1 MRKIVLILF
10 VIPIMAFSQNIAKVN
25 TTIDEAKV
33 FLNGAQITRI
43 GNLTLSKGDNKIV
56 LTNLPNDLDPKTV
69 TVKGQGDFIIQTVN
83 TSINYLSNYENDPKY
98 QVLKDSL
105 KLLQNKLDQNNAY
118 LLVYADEEAMIK
130 ANKAIG
136 GTQNGTVVAEL
147 IKAADFF
154 HNRLLEIKTK
164 SLELAYQNRDLQLI
178 INKIQNQLSE
188 YENIAK
194 RPVGEISINIYADK
208 ATTGKLN
215 VTYFTNYAS
224 WIPSYD
230 IRFTDLNKPITLLLK
245 GQINQTT
252 GENWQNTKIILS
264 SSNPTISQ
272 QKPQLYP
279 WYLSVYTPRSY
290 AERGGKLQTA
300 AEVMLMKDEELKEYS
315 KSPAPTMMAMSSE
328 TPISM
333 EYTLEARIDVPSS
346 QEKLVNIQ
354 SYEMP
359 AKYLYYTAPK
369 VDPDAFLIANIYDW
383 GKNYFLN
390 GEANIYYENSFI
402 GTTNISS
409 YQVEDTMQ
417 ISLGRDKSV
426 IVNRDVIKD
435 STSKQII
442 GSKVKYNRAFE
453 ITVRNNKKSPIEI
466 IIEDQLPISQQKEI
480 EVTDIT
486 VGNGKIDPDTKIV
499 TWRYT
504 MQPNATIKTTIK
516 FVVKSPKE
524 LNLAL

>member
-10 VIPIMAFSQNIAKVN
+10 VIPIMAFSQNITKIN

-43 GNLTLSKGDNKIV
+43 GNLTLSKGDNKIMI
-56 LTNLPNDLDPKTV
+56 TNLPDDLDPKTV

-105 KLLQNKLDQNNAY
+105 KLLKNKLDQNNAY
-118 LLVYADEEAMIK
+118 LQVYADEEAMIK
-130 ANKAIG
+130 ANKTIG
-136 GTQNGTVVAEL
+136 GTQNGTNVTEL

-164 SLELAYQNRDLQLI
+164 SLELSYQNRDLQLI

-188 YENIAK
+188 YENITK

-208 ATTGKLN
+208 ATTGKIN
-215 VTYFTNYAS
+215 VTYFTNYAL
-224 WIPSYD
+224 WVPSYD
-230 IRFTDLNKPITLLLK
+230 LRFTDLNKPITLQLK

-252 GENWQNTKIILS
+252 GENWQNAKIILS

-279 WYLSVYTPRSY
+279 WYLSVYTPKRMGNADIRGQK
-290 AERGGKLQTA
+290 AEGSVVYVEGVRVLEK
-300 AEVMLMKDEELKEYS
+300 S
-315 KSPAPTMMAMSSE
+315 SPAPTMMATSYE
-328 TPISM
+328 TPVSM
-333 EYTLEARIDVPSS
+333 EYTLEARIDVPSN

-383 GKNYFLN
+383 GKNYFLD
-390 GEANIYYENSFI
+390 GIANIYFENSFI

-417 ISLGRDKSV
+417 VSLGRDKSV
-426 IVNRDVIKD
+426 IVNRNVIKD
-435 STSKQII
+435 STAKQVI

-480 EVTDIT
+480 EVTDIA

-499 TWRYT
+499 TWRYAI
-504 MQPNATIKTTIK
+504 QPNATVKTTIK

>member
-10 VIPIMAFSQNIAKVN
+10 VIPIMAFSQNIAKIN

-43 GNLTLSKGDNKIV
+43 GNLTLSKGDNKIM

-147 IKAADFF
+147 MKAADFF

-178 INKIQNQLSE
+178 IDKIQNQLYE

-194 RPVGEISINIYADK
+194 RPVGEILINIYADK

-224 WIPSYD
+224 WIPNYD

-245 GQINQTT
+245 GEINQTT

-279 WYLSVYTPRSY
+279 WYLSIYTPRKY
-290 AERGGKLQTA
+290 LERGNKLEA
-300 AEVMLMKDEELKEYS
+300 AGVMLMEDEDYEYT

-333 EYTLEARIDVPSS
+333 EYTLEARIDVSTN

-390 GEANIYYENSFI
+390 GEANIYYENSFV

-426 IVNRDVIKD
+426 IVKRDVIKD

-453 ITVRNNKKSPIEI
+453 MTVRNNKKYPIEI

-480 EVTDIT
+480 EVTDIE

-504 MQPNATIKTTIK
+504 IQPNATVKTTIK
-516 FVVKSPKE
+516 YVVKSPKE

>member
-10 VIPIMAFSQNIAKVN
+10 VIPIMAFSQNITKIN

-43 GNLTLSKGDNKIV
+43 GNLTLSKGDNKIMI
-56 LTNLPNDLDPKTV
+56 TNLPDDLDPKTV

-105 KLLQNKLDQNNAY
+105 KLLKNKLDQNNAY
-118 LLVYADEEAMIK
+118 LQVYADEEAMIK
-130 ANKAIG
+130 ANKTIG
-136 GTQNGTVVAEL
+136 GTQNGTNVTEL

-164 SLELAYQNRDLQLI
+164 SLELSYQNRDLQLI

-194 RPVGEISINIYADK
+194 RPVGEILINIYADK

-230 IRFTDLNKPITLLLK
+230 IRFTDLNKPLTLLLK
-245 GQINQTT
+245 GEITQLT

-272 QKPQLYP
+272 QKPQLFP
-279 WYLSVYTPRSY
+279 WYLSVYNPQRY
-290 AERGGKLQTA
+290 LGRGNIEQTTTG
-300 AEVMLMKDEELKEYS
+300 VILMEDKDYEYT
-315 KSPAPTMMAMSSE
+315 KSPAPTMMATSSE

-333 EYTLEARIDVPSS
+333 EYTLEARIDVPTN

-390 GEANIYYENSFI
+390 GEANIYYENSFV

-426 IVNRDVIKD
+426 IVKRDVIKD

-453 ITVRNNKKSPIEI
+453 MTVRNNKKYPIEI

-480 EVTDIT
+480 EVTDIE

-504 MQPNATIKTTIK
+504 IQPNATVKTTIK
-516 FVVKSPKE
+516 YVVKSPKE

>member
-1 MRKIVLILF
+1 MKKIIFILLAFPLVL
-10 VIPIMAFSQNIAKVN
+10 FSQNIAKVN

-33 FLNGAQITRI
+33 FLNGSQITRI
-43 GNLTLSKGDNKIV
+43 GNITLSKGDNKIII
-56 LTNLPNDLDPKTV
+56 TNLPDDLNAKTV
-69 TVKGQGDFIIQTVN
+69 IVKGQGDFVIQTVN

-98 QVLKDSL
+98 QILKDSL
-105 KLLQNKLDQNNAY
+105 KLLQNKVDQNNSY
-118 LLVYADEEAMIK
+118 IQVYADEEAMIK
-130 ANKAIG
+130 SNKTIG
-136 GTQNGTVVAEL
+136 GTQNGTNVDEL

-164 SLELAYQNRDLQLI
+164 SLELSYQNRDLQQI
-178 INKIQNQLSE
+178 IYKIQNQIAA
-188 YENIAK
+188 YENISR
-194 RPVGEISINIYADK
+194 RPIGEISINIYADK
-208 ATTGKLN
+208 ATTGKLS

-230 IRFTDLNKPITLLLK
+230 LRFTDLNKPITLQLK

-252 GENWQNTKIILS
+252 GENWQNAKIILS

-279 WYLSVYTPRSY
+279 WYLSIYSPRKY
-290 AERGGKLQTA
+290 AEKEFSGQKV
-300 AEVMLMKDEELKEYS
+300 EYLMVVEDIKDKTYT
-315 KSPAPTMMAMSSE
+315 KSPATTMMATSSE
-328 TPISM
+328 TPVSM
-333 EYTLEARIDVPSS
+333 EYTLEARIDVPTN

-383 GKNYFLN
+383 GKNYFLD
-390 GEANIYYENSFI
+390 GKANIYYENSFI

-409 YQVEDTMQ
+409 YQVADTMQ
-417 ISLGRDKSV
+417 VSLGRDKSV
-426 IVNRDVIKD
+426 IVNRNVIKD
-435 STSKQII
+435 STAKQVI

-453 ITVRNNKKSPIEI
+453 ITVRNNKKYPIEI

-480 EVTDIT
+480 EVTDIE

-504 MQPNATIKTTIK
+504 MQPSATIKTTIK

>member
-10 VIPIMAFSQNIAKVN
+10 VIPIMAFSQNIAKIN

-105 KLLQNKLDQNNAY
+105 KLLKNKLDQNNAY
-118 LLVYADEEAMIK
+118 LQVYADEEAMIK
-130 ANKAIG
+130 ANKTIG
-136 GTQNGTVVAEL
+136 GTQNGTNVTEL

-164 SLELAYQNRDLQLI
+164 SLELSYQNRDLQLI

-188 YENIAK
+188 YENITK

-208 ATTGKLN
+208 ATTGKIN

-224 WIPSYD
+224 WIPNYD

-245 GQINQTT
+245 GQINQNT

-272 QKPQLYP
+272 QKPQLFP
-279 WYLSVYTPRSY
+279 WYLRVYTPRNY
-290 AERGGKLQTA
+290 LERGNKLQTT
-300 AEVMLMKDEELKEYS
+300 EVLLMEDKDYEYT
-315 KSPAPTMMAMSSE
+315 KSPAPTMMATSSE

-333 EYTLEARIDVPSS
+333 EYTLEARIDVPTN

-390 GEANIYYENSFI
+390 GEANIYYENSFV

-426 IVNRDVIKD
+426 IVKRDVIKD

-453 ITVRNNKKSPIEI
+453 MTVRNNKKYPIEI

-480 EVTDIT
+480 EVTDIE

-504 MQPNATIKTTIK
+504 IQPNATVKTTIK
-516 FVVKSPKE
+516 YVVKSPKE

>member
-10 VIPIMAFSQNIAKVN
+10 VIPIMAFSQNITKIN

-43 GNLTLSKGDNKIV
+43 GNLTLSKGDNKIM

-98 QVLKDSL
+98 QILKDSL

-118 LLVYADEEAMIK
+118 LQVYADEEAMIK
-130 ANKAIG
+130 ANKTIG
-136 GTQNGTVVAEL
+136 GTQNGTNVTEL

-164 SLELAYQNRDLQLI
+164 SLELSYQNRDLQLI

-208 ATTGKLN
+208 ATTGKLY

-245 GQINQTT
+245 GKINQTT

-279 WYLSVYTPRSY
+279 WYLSVYNPQRY
-290 AERGGKLQTA
+290 LGRGNIEQTTTG
-300 AEVMLMKDEELKEYS
+300 VILMEDKDYEYT
-315 KSPAPTMMAMSSE
+315 KSPAPNMMATSSE

-333 EYTLEARIDVPSS
+333 EYTLEARIDVPTN

-390 GEANIYYENSFI
+390 GEANIYYENSFV

-426 IVNRDVIKD
+426 IVKREVIKD

-453 ITVRNNKKSPIEI
+453 ITVRNNKKYPIEI

-480 EVTDIT
+480 EVTEIE

-504 MQPNATIKTTIK
+504 IQPNATVKTTIK
-516 FVVKSPKE
+516 YVVKSPKE

>member
-10 VIPIMAFSQNIAKVN
+10 VIPIMAFSQNITKIN

-43 GNLTLSKGDNKIV
+43 GNLTLSKGDNKIMI
-56 LTNLPNDLDPKTV
+56 TNLPDDLDPKTV

-105 KLLQNKLDQNNAY
+105 KLLKNKLDQNNAY
-118 LLVYADEEAMIK
+118 LQVYADEEAMIK
-130 ANKAIG
+130 ANKTIG
-136 GTQNGTVVAEL
+136 GTQNGTNVTEL

-164 SLELAYQNRDLQLI
+164 SLELSYQNRDLQLI
-178 INKIQNQLSE
+178 IDKIQNQLYE

-194 RPVGEISINIYADK
+194 RPVGEILINIYADK

-230 IRFTDLNKPITLLLK
+230 IRFTDLNKPLTLLLK
-245 GQINQTT
+245 GEITQLT

-272 QKPQLYP
+272 QKPQLFP
-279 WYLSVYTPRSY
+279 WYLSVYNPQRY
-290 AERGGKLQTA
+290 LGRGNIEQTTTG
-300 AEVMLMKDEELKEYS
+300 VILMEDKDYEYT
-315 KSPAPTMMAMSSE
+315 KSPAPTMMATSSE

-333 EYTLEARIDVPSS
+333 EYTLEARIDVPTY

-390 GEANIYYENSFI
+390 GEANIYYENSFV

-426 IVNRDVIKD
+426 IVKRDVIKD

-453 ITVRNNKKSPIEI
+453 MTVRNNKKYPIEI

-480 EVTDIT
+480 EVTDIE

-504 MQPNATIKTTIK
+504 IQPNATVKTTIK
-516 FVVKSPKE
+516 YVVKSPKE

>member
-10 VIPIMAFSQNIAKVN
+10 VIPIMAFSQNITKIN

-43 GNLTLSKGDNKIV
+43 GNLTLSKGDNKIM

-98 QVLKDSL
+98 QILKDSL

-118 LLVYADEEAMIK
+118 LQVYADEEAMIK
-130 ANKAIG
+130 ANKTIG
-136 GTQNGTVVAEL
+136 GTQNGTNVTEL

-164 SLELAYQNRDLQLI
+164 SLELSYQNRDLQLI

-208 ATTGKLN
+208 ATTGKLY

-245 GQINQTT
+245 GKINQTT

-272 QKPQLYP
+272 QKPQLFP
-279 WYLSVYTPRSY
+279 WYLSVYNPQRY
-290 AERGGKLQTA
+290 LGRGNIEQTTTG
-300 AEVMLMKDEELKEYS
+300 VILMEDKDYEYT
-315 KSPAPTMMAMSSE
+315 KSPAPNMMATSSE

-333 EYTLEARIDVPSS
+333 EYTLEARIDVPTN

-390 GEANIYYENSFI
+390 GEANIYYENSFV

-426 IVNRDVIKD
+426 IVKREVIKD

-453 ITVRNNKKSPIEI
+453 ITVRNNKKYPIEI

-480 EVTDIT
+480 EVTEIE

-504 MQPNATIKTTIK
+504 IQPNATVKTTIK
-516 FVVKSPKE
+516 YVVKSPKE

>member
-10 VIPIMAFSQNIAKVN
+10 VIPIMAFSQNIAKIN

-118 LLVYADEEAMIK
+118 LQVYADEEAMIK
-130 ANKAIG
+130 ANKTIG
-136 GTQNGTVVAEL
+136 GTQNGTNVTEL

-164 SLELAYQNRDLQLI
+164 SLELSYQNRDLQLI

-188 YENIAK
+188 YENITK

-208 ATTGKLN
+208 ATTGKIN

-224 WIPSYD
+224 WIPNYD

-245 GQINQTT
+245 GQINQNT

-272 QKPQLYP
+272 QKPQLFP
-279 WYLSVYTPRSY
+279 WYLRVYTPRNY
-290 AERGGKLQTA
+290 LERGNKLQTT
-300 AEVMLMKDEELKEYS
+300 EVLLMEDKDYEYT
-315 KSPAPTMMAMSSE
+315 KSPAPTMMATSSE

-333 EYTLEARIDVPSS
+333 EYTLEARIDVPTN

-390 GEANIYYENSFI
+390 GEANIYYENSFV

-426 IVNRDVIKD
+426 IVKRDVIKD

-442 GSKVKYNRAFE
+442 GSKMKYNRAFK
-453 ITVRNNKKSPIEI
+453 ITVRNNKKYPIEI

-480 EVTDIT
+480 EVTDIE

-504 MQPNATIKTTIK
+504 IQPNATVKTTIK
-516 FVVKSPKE
+516 YVVKSPKE

>member
-98 QVLKDSL
+98 QILKDSL

-118 LLVYADEEAMIK
+118 LQVYADEEAMIK
-130 ANKAIG
+130 ANKTIG
-136 GTQNGTVVAEL
+136 GTQNGTNVTEL

-164 SLELAYQNRDLQLI
+164 SLELSYQNRDLQLI

-208 ATTGKLN
+208 ATTGKLY

-245 GQINQTT
+245 GKINQTT

-279 WYLSVYTPRSY
+279 WYLSVYNPQRY
-290 AERGGKLQTA
+290 LGRGNIEQTTTG
-300 AEVMLMKDEELKEYS
+300 VILMEDKDYEYT
-315 KSPAPTMMAMSSE
+315 KSPAPNMMATSSE

-333 EYTLEARIDVPSS
+333 EYTLEARIDVPTN

-390 GEANIYYENSFI
+390 GEANIYYENSFV

-426 IVNRDVIKD
+426 IVKREVIKD

-453 ITVRNNKKSPIEI
+453 ITVRNNKKYPIEI

-480 EVTDIT
+480 EVTEIE

-504 MQPNATIKTTIK
+504 IQPNATVKTTIK
-516 FVVKSPKE
+516 YVVKSPKE

>member
-10 VIPIMAFSQNIAKVN
+10 VIPIMAFSQNITKIN

-43 GNLTLSKGDNKIV
+43 GNLTLSKGDNKIM

-105 KLLQNKLDQNNAY
+105 KLLKNKLDQNNAY
-118 LLVYADEEAMIK
+118 LQVYADEEAMIK
-130 ANKAIG
+130 ANKTIG
-136 GTQNGTVVAEL
+136 GTQNGTNVTEL

-164 SLELAYQNRDLQLI
+164 SLELSYQNRDLQLI

-188 YENIAK
+188 YENITK

-208 ATTGKLN
+208 ATTGKLY

-224 WIPSYD
+224 WIPNYD

-245 GQINQTT
+245 GQINQNT

-279 WYLSVYTPRSY
+279 WYLSVYNPQRY
-290 AERGGKLQTA
+290 LGRGNIEQTTTG
-300 AEVMLMKDEELKEYS
+300 VILMEDKDYEYT
-315 KSPAPTMMAMSSE
+315 KSPAPNMMATSSE

-333 EYTLEARIDVPSS
+333 EYTLEARIDVPTN

-390 GEANIYYENSFI
+390 GEANIYYENSFV

-426 IVNRDVIKD
+426 IVKREVIKD

-453 ITVRNNKKSPIEI
+453 ITVRNNKKYPIEI

-480 EVTDIT
+480 EVTEIE

-504 MQPNATIKTTIK
+504 IQPNATVKTTIK
-516 FVVKSPKE
+516 YVVKSPKE

>member
-10 VIPIMAFSQNIAKVN
+10 VIPIMAFSQNITKIN

-43 GNLTLSKGDNKIV
+43 GNLTLSKGDNKIM

-69 TVKGQGDFIIQTVN
+69 IVKGQGDFIIQTVN

-118 LLVYADEEAMIK
+118 LQVYADEEAMIK
-130 ANKAIG
+130 ANKTIG
-136 GTQNGTVVAEL
+136 GTQNGTNVTEL

-164 SLELAYQNRDLQLI
+164 SLELSYQNRDLQLI

-194 RPVGEISINIYADK
+194 RPVGEILINIYADK

-245 GQINQTT
+245 GKINQTT

-272 QKPQLYP
+272 QKPQLFP
-279 WYLSVYTPRSY
+279 WYLSVYNPQRY
-290 AERGGKLQTA
+290 LGRGNIEQTTTG
-300 AEVMLMKDEELKEYS
+300 VILMEDKDYEYT
-315 KSPAPTMMAMSSE
+315 KSPAPTMMATSSE

-333 EYTLEARIDVPSS
+333 EYTLEARIDVPTN

-390 GEANIYYENSFI
+390 GEANIYYENSFV

-426 IVNRDVIKD
+426 IVKRDVIKD

-453 ITVRNNKKSPIEI
+453 MTVRNNKKYPIEI

-480 EVTDIT
+480 EVTDIE

-504 MQPNATIKTTIK
+504 IQPNATVKTTIK
-516 FVVKSPKE
+516 YVVKSPKE

>member
-10 VIPIMAFSQNIAKVN
+10 VIPIMAFSQNITKIN

-43 GNLTLSKGDNKIV
+43 GNLTLSKGDNKIM

-69 TVKGQGDFIIQTVN
+69 IVKGQGDFIIQTVN

-105 KLLQNKLDQNNAY
+105 KLLKNKLDQNNAY
-118 LLVYADEEAMIK
+118 LQVYADEEAMIK
-130 ANKAIG
+130 ANKTIG
-136 GTQNGTVVAEL
+136 GTQNGTNVTEL

-164 SLELAYQNRDLQLI
+164 SLELSYQNRDLQLI

-188 YENIAK
+188 YENITK

-208 ATTGKLN
+208 ATTGKIN

-224 WIPSYD
+224 WIPNYD

-245 GQINQTT
+245 GQINQNT

-272 QKPQLYP
+272 QKPQLFP
-279 WYLSVYTPRSY
+279 WYLRVYTPRNY
-290 AERGGKLQTA
+290 LERGNKLQTT
-300 AEVMLMKDEELKEYS
+300 EVLLMEDKDYEYT
-315 KSPAPTMMAMSSE
+315 KSPAPTMMATSSE

-333 EYTLEARIDVPSS
+333 EYTLEARIDVPTN

-390 GEANIYYENSFI
+390 GEANIYYENSFV

-426 IVNRDVIKD
+426 IVKRDVIKD

-442 GSKVKYNRAFE
+442 GSKMKYNRAFK
-453 ITVRNNKKSPIEI
+453 ITVRNNKKYPIEI

-480 EVTDIT
+480 EVTDIE

-504 MQPNATIKTTIK
+504 MQPNTTIKTTIK

>member
-10 VIPIMAFSQNIAKVN
+10 VIPIMAFSQNIAKIN

-164 SLELAYQNRDLQLI
+164 SLELSYQNRDLQLI

-188 YENIAK
+188 YENITK

-208 ATTGKLN
+208 ATTGKIN

-224 WIPSYD
+224 WIPNYD

-245 GQINQTT
+245 GQINQNT

-272 QKPQLYP
+272 QKPQLFP
-279 WYLSVYTPRSY
+279 WYLRVYTPRNY
-290 AERGGKLQTA
+290 LERGNKLQTT
-300 AEVMLMKDEELKEYS
+300 EVLLMEDKDYEYT
-315 KSPAPTMMAMSSE
+315 KSPAPTMMATSSE

-333 EYTLEARIDVPSS
+333 EYTLEARIDVPTN

-390 GEANIYYENSFI
+390 GEANIYYENSFV

-426 IVNRDVIKD
+426 IVKRDVIKD

-453 ITVRNNKKSPIEI
+453 MTVRNNKKYPIEI

-480 EVTDIT
+480 EVTDIE

-504 MQPNATIKTTIK
+504 IQPNATVKTTIK
-516 FVVKSPKE
+516 YVVKSPKE

>member
-10 VIPIMAFSQNIAKVN
+10 VIPIMAFSQNITKIN

-43 GNLTLSKGDNKIV
+43 GNLTLSKGDNKIM

-98 QVLKDSL
+98 QVFKDSL
-105 KLLQNKLDQNNAY
+105 KLLQNKVDQNNAY
-118 LLVYADEEAMIK
+118 LQVYADEEAMIK
-130 ANKAIG
+130 ANKTIG
-136 GTQNGTVVAEL
+136 GTQNGTNIAEL

-164 SLELAYQNRDLQLI
+164 SLELSYQNRDLQLI

-245 GQINQTT
+245 GEITQLS

-279 WYLSVYTPRSY
+279 WYLRFYTPRNY
-290 AERGGKLQTA
+290 LERGNKLQTT
-300 AEVMLMKDEELKEYS
+300 EVLLVSDEDKGGYS
-315 KSPAPTMMAMSSE
+315 KSPAPTMMATSSE

-333 EYTLEARIDVPSS
+333 EYTLEARIDVSTN

-390 GEANIYYENSFI
+390 GEANIYFENSFV

-453 ITVRNNKKSPIEI
+453 ITVRNNKKYPIEI

-480 EVTDIT
+480 EVTDIE

-504 MQPNATIKTTIK
+504 IQPNATVKTMIKY
-516 FVVKSPKE
+516 VVKSPKE

>member
-10 VIPIMAFSQNIAKVN
+10 VIPIMAFSQNIAKIN

-118 LLVYADEEAMIK
+118 LQVYADEEAMIK

-136 GTQNGTVVAEL
+136 GTQNGTNVTEL

-164 SLELAYQNRDLQLI
+164 SLELSYQNRDLQLI

-188 YENIAK
+188 YENITK

-208 ATTGKLN
+208 ATTGKIN

-224 WIPSYD
+224 WIPNYD

-245 GQINQTT
+245 GQINQNT

-272 QKPQLYP
+272 QKPQLFP
-279 WYLSVYTPRSY
+279 WYLRVYTPRNY
-290 AERGGKLQTA
+290 LERGNKLQTT
-300 AEVMLMKDEELKEYS
+300 EVLLMEDKDYEYT
-315 KSPAPTMMAMSSE
+315 KSPAPTMMATSSE

-333 EYTLEARIDVPSS
+333 EYTLEARIDVPTN

-390 GEANIYYENSFI
+390 GEANIYYENSFV

-426 IVNRDVIKD
+426 IVKRDVIKD

-453 ITVRNNKKSPIEI
+453 MTVRNNKKYPIEI

-480 EVTDIT
+480 EVTDIE

-504 MQPNATIKTTIK
+504 IQPNATVKTTIK
-516 FVVKSPKE
+516 YVVKSPKE

>member
-33 FLNGAQITRI
+33 FLNGSQITRI
-43 GNLTLSKGDNKIV
+43 GNITLSKGDNKIIIS
-56 LTNLPNDLDPKTV
+56 NLPDDLNAKTV
-69 TVKGQGDFIIQTVN
+69 TVKGQGDFTIQTVN
-83 TSINYLSNYENDPKY
+83 TAINYLSDCENDPKY
-98 QVLKDSL
+98 KVLKDSL
-105 KLLQNKLDQNNAY
+105 KLLQNKVDINNSY
-118 LLVYADEEAMIK
+118 LQVYADEEAMIK
-130 ANKAIG
+130 ANKTIG
-136 GTQNGTVVAEL
+136 GTQNGTNVAEL

-164 SLELAYQNRDLQLI
+164 TIELSNQNRDLQLV
-178 INKIQNQLSE
+178 INKIQNQIAS
-188 YENIAK
+188 YEAIAR
-194 RPVGEISINIYADK
+194 RPIGEISINIYADK
-208 ATTGKLN
+208 ATTGKLS

-252 GENWQNTKIILS
+252 GENWQNAKIILS

-279 WYLSVYTPRSY
+279 WYLSVYSPRRY
-290 AERGGKLQTA
+290 AETGIRGQR
-300 AEVMLMKDEELKEYS
+300 AEGTVVYVEGVRVLD
-315 KSPAPTMMAMSSE
+315 KSPAPTMMATSYE
-328 TPISM
+328 TPVSM
-333 EYTLEARIDVPSS
+333 EYTLEARIDVPSN

-383 GKNYFLN
+383 GKNYFLD
-390 GEANIYYENSFI
+390 GIANIYYENSFI

-417 ISLGRDKSV
+417 VSLGRDKSV

-435 STSKQII
+435 STAKQVI

-453 ITVRNNKKSPIEI
+453 ITVRNNKKYPIEI

-480 EVTDIT
+480 EVSDIA

-504 MQPNATIKTTIK
+504 IQPSATIKTTIK
-516 FVVKSPKE
+516 YVVKSPKE

>member
-10 VIPIMAFSQNIAKVN
+10 VIPIMAFSQNITKIN

-43 GNLTLSKGDNKIV
+43 GNLTLSKGDNKII

-118 LLVYADEEAMIK
+118 LQVYADEEAMIK
-130 ANKAIG
+130 ANKTIG
-136 GTQNGTVVAEL
+136 GTQNGTNVTEL

-164 SLELAYQNRDLQLI
+164 SLELSYQNRDLQLI

-208 ATTGKLN
+208 ATTGKLY

-245 GQINQTT
+245 GKINQTT

-279 WYLSVYTPRSY
+279 WYLSVYTPQRY
-290 AERGGKLQTA
+290 LGRANKLPA
-300 AEVMLMKDEELKEYS
+300 AGVMLMEDKVIYEYS
-315 KSPAPTMMAMSSE
+315 EQSATTMMAMSSE

-333 EYTLEARIDVPSS
+333 EYTLEARIDVSTN

-369 VDPDAFLIANIYDW
+369 VDPDAFLIANIHDW

-390 GEANIYYENSFI
+390 GEANIYYENSFV

-426 IVNRDVIKD
+426 IVKRDVIKD

-453 ITVRNNKKSPIEI
+453 ITVRNNKKYPIAI

-480 EVTDIT
+480 EVTDIE

-504 MQPNATIKTTIK
+504 IQSNATVKTSIKY
-516 FVVKSPKE
+516 VVKSPKE
-524 LNLAL
+524 FNLAL

>member
-1 MRKIVLILF
+1 MKKIIFILLVFPLVLF
-10 VIPIMAFSQNIAKVN
+10 GQNISKVN
-25 TTIDEAKV
+25 TTIDEVKV
-33 FLNGAQITRI
+33 FLNGAQISRI
-43 GNLTLSKGDNKIV
+43 GNINLLKGDNKIIIS
-56 LTNLPNDLDPKTV
+56 NLPNDLDPKTV
-69 TVKGQGDFIIQTVN
+69 IVKGQGDFIIQTVN
-83 TSINYLSNYENDPKY
+83 TSINYLSDYENDPKY
-98 QVLKDSL
+98 KVLKDSL
-105 KLLQNKLDQNNAY
+105 KLLQNKVDLNNSY
-118 LLVYADEEAMIK
+118 LQVYADEEAMIK
-130 ANKAIG
+130 ANKTIG
-136 GTQNGTVVAEL
+136 GTQNGTNVAEL
-147 IKAADFF
+147 VKAADFF
-154 HNRLLEIKTK
+154 HNRLLEIKTRTI
-164 SLELAYQNRDLQLI
+164 ELSNQNRDLQLV
-178 INKIQNQLSE
+178 INKIQNQIAS
-188 YENIAK
+188 YEAIAR
-194 RPVGEISINIYADK
+194 RPIGEISINIYADK

-230 IRFTDLNKPITLLLK
+230 LRFTDLNKPITLQFK

-252 GENWQNTKIILS
+252 GENWQNAKIILS

-279 WYLSVYTPRSY
+279 WYLSVYTPKRMGNADIRGQK
-290 AERGGKLQTA
+290 AEGSGVYVEGVRVLDK
-300 AEVMLMKDEELKEYS
+300 S
-315 KSPAPTMMAMSSE
+315 SPAPTMMATSYE
-328 TPISM
+328 TPVSM
-333 EYTLEARIDVPSS
+333 EYTLEARIDVPSN

-383 GKNYFLN
+383 GKNYFLD
-390 GEANIYYENSFI
+390 GIANIYYENSFI

-417 ISLGRDKSV
+417 VSLGRDKSV
-426 IVNRDVIKD
+426 IVNRNVIKD
-435 STSKQII
+435 STAKQVI

-453 ITVRNNKKSPIEI
+453 ITVRNNKKYPIEI

-480 EVTDIT
+480 EVSDIA

-504 MQPNATIKTTIK
+504 IQPSATIKTTIK

>member
-10 VIPIMAFSQNIAKVN
+10 VIPIMAFSQNIAKIN

-105 KLLQNKLDQNNAY
+105 KLLKNKLDQNNAY
-118 LLVYADEEAMIK
+118 LQVYADEEAMIK
-130 ANKAIG
+130 ANKTIG
-136 GTQNGTVVAEL
+136 GTQNGTNVTEL

-164 SLELAYQNRDLQLI
+164 SLELSYQNRDLQLI

-188 YENIAK
+188 YENITK

-208 ATTGKLN
+208 ATTGKIN

-224 WIPSYD
+224 WIPNYD

-245 GQINQTT
+245 GQINQNT

-272 QKPQLYP
+272 QKPQLFP
-279 WYLSVYTPRSY
+279 WYLRVYTPRNY
-290 AERGGKLQTA
+290 LERGNKLQTT
-300 AEVMLMKDEELKEYS
+300 EVLLMEDKDYEYT
-315 KSPAPTMMAMSSE
+315 KSPAPTMMATSSE

-333 EYTLEARIDVPSS
+333 EYTLEARIDVPTN

-390 GEANIYYENSFI
+390 GEANIYYENSFV

-426 IVNRDVIKD
+426 IVKRDVIKD

-442 GSKVKYNRAFE
+442 GSKMKYNRAFE
-453 ITVRNNKKSPIEI
+453 MTVRNNKKYPIEI

-480 EVTDIT
+480 EVTDIE

-504 MQPNATIKTTIK
+504 IQPNATVKTTIK
-516 FVVKSPKE
+516 YVVKSPKE

>member
-10 VIPIMAFSQNIAKVN
+10 VIPIMAFSQNITKIN

-43 GNLTLSKGDNKIV
+43 GNLTLSKGDNKII

-130 ANKAIG
+130 ANKTIG
-136 GTQNGTVVAEL
+136 GTQNGTNVTEL

-164 SLELAYQNRDLQLI
+164 SLELSYQNRDLQLI

-208 ATTGKLN
+208 ATTGKLY

-245 GQINQTT
+245 GKINQTT

-279 WYLSVYTPRSY
+279 WYLSVYTPQRY
-290 AERGGKLQTA
+290 LGRANKLPA
-300 AEVMLMKDEELKEYS
+300 AGVMLMEDKVIYEYS
-315 KSPAPTMMAMSSE
+315 EQSATTMMAMSSE

-333 EYTLEARIDVPSS
+333 EYTLEARIDVSTN

-369 VDPDAFLIANIYDW
+369 VDPDAFLIANIHDW

-390 GEANIYYENSFI
+390 GTANIYYENSFVGI
-402 GTTNISS
+402 TNISS

-426 IVNRDVIKD
+426 IVKRDVIKD

-453 ITVRNNKKSPIEI
+453 MTVRNNKKYPIEI

-480 EVTDIT
+480 EVTDIE

-504 MQPNATIKTTIK
+504 IQPNATVKTSIKY
-516 FVVKSPKE
+516 VVKSPKE
-524 LNLAL
+524 FNLAL

>member
-10 VIPIMAFSQNIAKVN
+10 VIPIMAFSQNIAKIN

-164 SLELAYQNRDLQLI
+164 SLELSYQNRDLQLI

-188 YENIAK
+188 YENITK

-208 ATTGKLN
+208 ATTGKIN

-224 WIPSYD
+224 WIPNYD

-245 GQINQTT
+245 GQINQNT

-272 QKPQLYP
+272 QKPQLFP
-279 WYLSVYTPRSY
+279 WYLRVYTPRNY
-290 AERGGKLQTA
+290 LERGNKLQTT
-300 AEVMLMKDEELKEYS
+300 EVLLMEDKDYEYT
-315 KSPAPTMMAMSSE
+315 KSPAPTMMATSSE

-333 EYTLEARIDVPSS
+333 EYTLEARIDVPTN

-390 GEANIYYENSFI
+390 GEANIYYENSFV

-426 IVNRDVIKD
+426 IVKRDVIKD

-442 GSKVKYNRAFE
+442 GSKMKYNRAFK
-453 ITVRNNKKSPIEI
+453 ITVRNNKKYPIEI

-480 EVTDIT
+480 EVTDIE

-504 MQPNATIKTTIK
+504 IQPNATVKTTIK
-516 FVVKSPKE
+516 YVVKSPKE